1 MRRSDE
7 LLKTQCANYKEN
19 TMYKHLALAGSIS
32 GMLGAMICL
41 ISGLA
46 RIAGYYYL
54 ADYQST
60 TVFNMGMGLMVF
72 ACLVKLET
80 LSIHRG

>member
-1 MRRSDE
+1 
-7 LLKTQCANYKEN
+7 
-19 TMYKHLALAGSIS
+19 MYKHLALAGSIS
-32 GMLGAMICL
+32 GALGAMICL

-60 TVFNMGMGLMVF
+60 TVFNMGVGLMVF

-80 LSIHRG
+80 PSISRE

>member
-1 MRRSDE
+1 
-7 LLKTQCANYKEN
+7 
-19 TMYKHLALAGSIS
+19 MYKHLALAGSIS
-32 GMLGAMICL
+32 GIVGMLTCL

-60 TVFNMGMGLMVF
+60 TVFNMGVGLMVF
-72 ACLVKLET
+72 ACLVRLET
-80 LSIHRG
+80 ATHLKD